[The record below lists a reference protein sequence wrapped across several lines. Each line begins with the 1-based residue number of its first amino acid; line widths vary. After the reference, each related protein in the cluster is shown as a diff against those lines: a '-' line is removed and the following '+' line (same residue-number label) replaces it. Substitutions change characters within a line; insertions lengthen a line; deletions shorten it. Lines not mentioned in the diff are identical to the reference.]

1 MSSNIL
7 CCFTSVHKVLFGV
20 EAGGGGHHFRV
31 IQLPFNLSLTE
42 AETAATQI
50 VNGKQMSL
58 LDAARQL
65 NISVVASASLMQVNS
80 YLFQDLA
87 SS

>member
-1 MSSNIL
+1 MSTLFCEFKHPMLFCL
-7 CCFTSVHKVLFGV
+7 CSQSSVWV
-20 EAGGGGHHFRV
+20 EAGGEGHHFRV

-58 LDAARQL
+58 LDAAQQL

-80 YLFQDLA
+80 
-87 SS
+87 

>member
-1 MSSNIL
+1 VSSNIL
-7 CCFTSVHKVLFGV
+7 CCFASVHKVLFGV
-20 EAGGGGHHFRV
+20 EAGGEGHHFRV

-58 LDAARQL
+58 LDAAQQL

-80 YLFQDLA
+80 
-87 SS
+87 

>member
-1 MSSNIL
+1 VSSNIL
-7 CCFTSVHKVLFGV
+7 CCFVSVHKVLFGV
-20 EAGGGGHHFRV
+20 EAGGEGHHFRV

-65 NISVVASASLMQVNS
+65 NISVVASASLMQVN
-80 YLFQDLA
+80 F
-87 SS
+87 

>member
-1 MSSNIL
+1 VSSNIL
-7 CCFTSVHKVLFGV
+7 CCFASVHKVLFGV
-20 EAGGGGHHFRV
+20 ESGGEGHHFRV

-80 YLFQDLA
+80 
-87 SS
+87 